1 MDATVVAGL
10 AATVGSVV
18 GAAASIAT
26 TWITQRR
33 ATIRENTQ
41 WKLRERQ
48 SLYKEFIAEASRLA
62 VEAAGHSL
70 ERPEQLTALY
80 GILSQIRLI
89 SGDEVLNEAE
99 KCCRQIVDLYRQPN
113 LTPEQ
118 IPEAFESSGLDP
130 LKGFSAS
137 CRKELLAMSSAE

>member
-1 MDATVVAGL
+1 MDATVVAAL
-10 AATVGSVV
+10 AAAVGSLV
-18 GAAASIAT
+18 GAAATIAT

-62 VEAAGHSL
+62 VEAAAHSL

-118 IPEAFESSGLDP
+118 IRDAFESSGLDP

-137 CRKELLAMSSAE
+137 CRK